1 MRKRTFS
8 RILVVFCIGFI
19 VLYTL
24 WCMWA
29 FYRSGQEPPTL
40 TTSVYTFFGAEL
52 SLLCFKR
59 CFAKDKNGKDDT
71 YGKDGQGTR

>member
-1 MRKRTFS
+1 
-8 RILVVFCIGFI
+8 
-19 VLYTL
+19 
-24 WCMWA
+24 MWA

-52 SLLCFKR
+52 GLLCFKR